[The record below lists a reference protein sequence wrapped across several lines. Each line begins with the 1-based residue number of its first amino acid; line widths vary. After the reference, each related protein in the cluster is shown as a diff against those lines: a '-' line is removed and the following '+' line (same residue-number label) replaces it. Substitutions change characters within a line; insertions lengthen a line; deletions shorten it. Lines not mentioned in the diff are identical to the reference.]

1 MKTINSITLLLFLIC
16 STSLYSLAQDVD
28 WVWAKNAGGSDFDQ
42 GKQIATDNDGNIIV
56 AGLFKGPAQFGTY
69 TLTSSG
75 GYHDVFIAKYDEY
88 GKAIWAISFGGTSS
102 EDINGLA
109 LDNDQNIY
117 VTGTY
122 SNTLVVGYKN
132 YFSKGSSDIYT
143 IKLDPSGNV
152 LWVNTS
158 GSKRQDMSC
167 GITVEGYSIYTGGTY
182 WETFYAEFDSIKAVG
197 LCDIYIQ
204 KLDTSGNLVWL
215 KSAGGKGGDFPKGIT
230 ANANLIFICGQFND
244 SCYFDDKY
252 VIGKNSYDIF
262 NAVLSPKGDFKW
274 AKSGLGDYG
283 NYPNGI
289 SSDDLGNTYLT
300 GCFGETISFDNTQLT
315 SSGKTDAFIVKYDS
329 FGVCHWA
336 VKAGGALYDQGTGI
350 FADSKSGIVLT
361 GFFDGQMNIGSKNF
375 TGYGGKDIF
384 VAEYDASGTLLWAKN
399 AGGSSFDFG
408 LAITKDNS
416 SAYATGYFTTQATFG
431 STQLNAPGT
440 DQDIYIAKLAIPP
453 PPTVIIITHPQNQT
467 ICEGDSV
474 LFVVKASGSNLKY
487 QWEFNNQEIE
497 GANDSFLILTDAKSI
512 ADGYYA
518 CTISDSSYLIRSDAA
533 KLTVEF
539 PPEIINQPESQTIG
553 KGKNL
558 SLSANFTNAK
568 TFQWQKDKVDL
579 AGEVKMNLLINN
591 IQIVDEGKYRCI
603 ATGNCG
609 ILTSAEATI
618 SVSTAGINDQINEML
633 TISPNPS
640 SGIIILTPQITDGE
654 IIADI
659 YNTAGQNV
667 VSQIVCQNN
676 QILDLSHLKKGIY
689 IVKAKSKSYSFAGK
703 IVLR

>member
-88 GKAIWAISFGGTSS
+88 GKAIWAISFGGTFS

-440 DQDIYIAKLAIPP
+440 DQDLFIARLAIPP
-453 PPTVIIITHPQNQT
+453 PATVIITKHPQDQVV
-467 ICEGDSV
+467 CEDGSAFFNVGAIGKNLSFQWKFNGNDV
-474 LFVVKASGSNLKY
+474 SG
-487 QWEFNNQEIE
+487 
-497 GANDSFLILTDAKSI
+497 ATDSFLTLIGVDASNS
-512 ADGYYA
+512 GSYT
-518 CTISDSSYLIRSDAA
+518 CTISDSAYSVTSDPGILTLGSEPVISQHPQNATVTRHSKVTLKVLASGANSY
-533 KLTVEF
+533 
-539 PPEIINQPESQTIG
+539 
-553 KGKNL
+553 
-558 SLSANFTNAK
+558 
-568 TFQWQKDKVDL
+568 QWQKDGTDL
-579 AGEVKMNLLINN
+579 TGETLNTLIFSDV
-591 IQIVDEGKYRCI
+591 QFSDEGKYRCVVSGI
-603 ATGNCG
+603 CG
-609 ILTSAEATI
+609 IITSDESTLTIITTGI
-618 SVSTAGINDQINEML
+618 SDPIDQVL
-633 TISPNPS
+633 SISPNPTK
-640 SGIIILTPQITDGE
+640 GIIEIRLQNSDKELQIE
-654 IIADI
+654 IYDTKGKRII
-659 YNTAGQNV
+659 HKNIQGK
-667 VSQIVCQNN
+667 SEK
-676 QILDLSHLKKGIY
+676 LDLSHLNKGIY
-689 IVKAKSKSYSFAGK
+689 IILAKCKEDSFSYK
-703 IVLR
+703 IILK